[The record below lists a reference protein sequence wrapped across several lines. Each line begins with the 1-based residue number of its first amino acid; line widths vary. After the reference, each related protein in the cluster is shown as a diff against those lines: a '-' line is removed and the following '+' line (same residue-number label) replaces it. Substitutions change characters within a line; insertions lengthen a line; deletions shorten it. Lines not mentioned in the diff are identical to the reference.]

1 VSIKSLSTPV
11 FDTLLEHAGINLDQL
26 NADSES
32 ALSMTLYINTSA
44 PLDENSMAAKLINK
58 GCAVNT
64 AHPVTGDTLLHN
76 LVKNKLEAAA
86 IFLAKHKSDVNI
98 ANKKVSQ

>member
-1 VSIKSLSTPV
+1 
-11 FDTLLEHAGINLDQL
+11 
-26 NADSES
+26 
-32 ALSMTLYINTSA
+32 MTLYINTSA

-98 ANKKVSQ
+98 ANKKGETVLHLLAQHGLLSLVKTYSS